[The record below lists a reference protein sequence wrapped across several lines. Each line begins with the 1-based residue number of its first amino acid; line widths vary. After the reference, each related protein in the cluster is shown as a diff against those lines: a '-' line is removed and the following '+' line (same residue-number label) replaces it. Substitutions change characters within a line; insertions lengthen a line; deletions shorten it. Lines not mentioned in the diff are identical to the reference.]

1 MPRIGVVL
9 SGCAGKGAYE
19 IGCML
24 AIREYFG
31 AENIKCISSAS
42 MGAVIGHP
50 TSLGRIEEMEHAF
63 REMDSGK
70 FGRHIMAFSTNP
82 EVLKTIGEMIGEGED
97 PLCEHYV
104 SSWNFTDKKVEYVPF
119 HTLRGDKLMQYMQS
133 AISIPIFSKGVVI
146 DGKRRLDGAFLD
158 NIPVYPLTDKDLDV
172 IFCIYFDNAE
182 YLFESKEFDQK
193 IIKLS
198 DFPNNDRLEVLV
210 YEAGSYDRMKDYGYQ
225 YTKQVLSE
233 VFDGKGEEEYAA
245 AVADYGRKR
254 PKKYKKRLTADVVL
268 NGINAAV
275 KNYSGALTVREK
287 LK

>member
-1 MPRIGVVL
+1 MPKIGIVL

-42 MGAVIGHP
+42 MGAVIGQP
-50 TSLGRIEEMEHAF
+50 FALGRVEQMERAF
-63 REMDSGK
+63 REMDSGR

-82 EVLKTIGEMIGEGED
+82 EVLGVISEMIGDGEE

-104 SSWNFTDKKVEYVPF
+104 CSWNFTGKTAEYIPF
-119 HTLRGDKLMQYMQS
+119 HTLRGEKLLQYMQS
-133 AISIPIFSKGVVI
+133 AISIPIFSKGVKI
-146 DGKRRLDGAFLD
+146 DGQRRLDGAFLD
-158 NIPVYPLTDKDLDV
+158 NIPVYPLTNKDLDV

-182 YLFESKEFDQK
+182 YLFESVEFDRK
-193 IIKLS
+193 IIKLN

-210 YEAGSYDRMKDYGYQ
+210 YEAGSYDRMRDYGYQ
-225 YTKQVLSE
+225 YTRRVLSE
-233 VFDGKGEEEYAA
+233 VFDGKEEEEYAA
-245 AVADYGRKR
+245 AVAAYGKSRAKQF
-254 PKKYKKRLTADVVL
+254 KKRLTADVVL
-268 NGINAAV
+268 NGINTAV
-275 KNYSGALTVREK
+275 RNYSGALTVREK